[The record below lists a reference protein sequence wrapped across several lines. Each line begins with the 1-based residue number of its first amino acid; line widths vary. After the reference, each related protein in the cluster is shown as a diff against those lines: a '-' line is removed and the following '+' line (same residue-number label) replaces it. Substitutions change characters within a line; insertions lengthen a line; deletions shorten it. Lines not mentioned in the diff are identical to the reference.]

1 VVVVR
6 RGDQHGIDLREREQ
20 LAVVGDAHDAL
31 IRALLAQRLTP
42 RGERRLVVVCD
53 RDDLALGN
61 QVQVAQVLLAD
72 AARAD
77 DAEAEDAWR
86 VGDRRRERVEQREH
100 GGAVSARRV
109 SSIAGDSR
117 TAMVQCVQ
125 YVLSKQR
132 TSTQSAPVLSSCG
145 F

>member
-1 VVVVR
+1 MVVVR
-6 RGDQHGIDLREREQ
+6 RGDQHGVDLREREQ

-31 IRALLAQRLTP
+31 IRALLAQRLAP

-77 DAEAEDAWR
+77 DAEAEDARR
-86 VGDRRRERVEQREH
+86 VGDGRRERVEER
-100 GGAVSARRV
+100 
-109 SSIAGDSR
+109 
-117 TAMVQCVQ
+117 
-125 YVLSKQR
+125 
-132 TSTQSAPVLSSCG
+132 
-145 F
+145 

>member
-1 VVVVR
+1 MVVVR
-6 RGDQHGIDLREREQ
+6 RGDQHGVDLREREQ

-31 IRALLAQRLTP
+31 IRALLAQCLAP
-42 RGERRLVVVCD
+42 RSERRLVVVCD

-86 VGDRRRERVEQREH
+86 VGDGRRERVEQGEH
-100 GGAVSARRV
+100 RAVSAACV
-109 SSIAGDSR
+109 SSIARKHGAYSDR
-117 TAMVQCVQ
+117 GPAIV
-125 YVLSKQR
+125 
-132 TSTQSAPVLSSCG
+132 ASS
-145 F
+145 